1 MLTIYKCNRCNIF
14 ETGRFGDIKKHLFR
28 KNVCKK
34 NEKNIFLSDDQILC
48 MSIISYYKNIHN
60 INEDEIKLLK
70 DSNILDINKKELFD
84 KLDNIEK
91 NNCKKCNYCNKEFS
105 LINDLKKHFI
115 LYCFKKELENRK
127 NKEESNK
134 TNNINSN
141 NNNCD
146 LTNININTLN
156 QTNNITNITNLYFEI
171 KSPIPFDKDWDISK
185 IDEDKKAGIIIS
197 NYMYTKLLEEILKNE
212 INLNV
217 IIDKEKELGM
227 VYQNDKYIQMKLKDI
242 ISNTM
247 EKLNNHLNEINK
259 ENNNVFDEIVKFSR
273 QMINKKYVD
282 FNNKQNIQEGVKKCL
297 SEIFENKKEEA
308 VNIAKNICENKKEI
322 TFEGF

>member
-1 MLTIYKCNRCNIF
+1 M
-14 ETGRFGDIKKHLFR
+14 KKHLFR

-34 NEKNIFLSDDQILC
+34 NEKNMFLSDDQILY
-48 MSIISYYKNIHN
+48 MSIISYYKNVHN
-60 INEDEIKLLK
+60 ITEDEIKLLK
-70 DSNILDINKKELFD
+70 DSNIVDSNKKELFD

-91 NNCKKCNYCNKEFS
+91 NNCKRCNYCNKDFN
-105 LINDLKKHFI
+105 LINDLKKHFF
-115 LYCFKKELENRK
+115 LYCFKEELENRK
-127 NKEESNK
+127 NKEGSNK

-146 LTNININTLN
+146 LTNINNININTLN
-156 QTNNITNITNLYFEI
+156 QTNNNITNITNVYFEI
-171 KSPIPFDKDWDISK
+171 KSPISFDKDWDVSK
-185 IDEDKKAGIIIS
+185 IDSSKKTEIIVS
-197 NYMYTKLLEEILKNE
+197 NYMYSKLLEEILKNE
-212 INLNV
+212 INLNI

-259 ENNNVFDEIVKFSR
+259 NNENGNLFDEIVKFSR
-273 QMINKKYVD
+273 QMINKKYID
-282 FNNKQNIQEGVKKCL
+282 FNNKENIQEGVKKCL
-297 SEIFENKKEEA
+297 SEIFENKKEKA
-308 VNIAKNICENKKEI
+308 VTIAKNIYENKNDI